1 MSPAFARAASPSAS
15 SGASGSISTNGNLK
29 VVGII
34 LAICSGL
41 LIGSS
46 FVFKK
51 KGLLRSQAGH
61 AAGEGVAYLKS
72 PLWWLGMSMMI
83 LGELC
88 NFAAYA
94 FVEAIVVTPLGALSV
109 VVCAI
114 LSSIFLNEKLSF
126 FGWLG
131 CALCILGSVIIAL
144 NGPSEATV
152 GHILDFQK
160 LFVSVG
166 FLVYIGILIS
176 AALVIIFYAAPRWG
190 KKSMLWY
197 IFVCSMI
204 GGISVS
210 VTTGLGAS
218 IVTTAQG
225 DNQFKHWFIY
235 FLLGF
240 VIITLLTE
248 VYYLNVA
255 LALFNTAMVT
265 PTYYVIFTFFSIVT
279 TIVLFKGL
287 AASPSSIIT
296 LVMGFLVICVGI
308 TILQMSKVDP
318 EELSKK
324 LDRRSTILLQAAR
337 SQTESMEEKHHLG
350 IEDPGMD
357 TLRGS
362 FGAVGSIIRARSARR
377 LSQSSSVGR
386 PPGAA
391 APYDRTRANSTNPRL
406 PPVER
411 HQLYDAPMPSLDLE
425 NRSVRSDSNA
435 TTPGPG
441 VLGKRTTI
449 KFGTED
455 VVHQYH
461 PTGGQSGTPR
471 RDDAAIHSSRPVVES
486 PLVMTTGLPPADGG
500 YPPGRSRE
508 ETDSQ
513 RGGGLAGV
521 GANGSNDLLLGEL
534 DEHPPPSLATHGSMT
549 SLRDQSI
556 AVSEAYS
563 NESHM
568 TRSAPP
574 TMAPRFPGA
583 RRMDSRDIFSKDE
596 QSGQTAPPLNAVA
609 QPESTR
615 GLGPKTTET
624 RV

>member
-1 MSPAFARAASPSAS
+1 MRALHSRLCHHRPERTVGGHRRPHPRFPEALRVSRFPRVHRHPHLGRIGHHFLCCTSMGQEEYALVHLCVQHDR
-15 SGASGSISTNGNLK
+15 GHQCQRHYRSGSVHCHNRTRRQPVQALVHLFPAWFRHYHTSDG
-29 VVGII
+29 
-34 LAICSGL
+34 GL
-41 LIGSS
+41 LSKCRPRI
-46 FVFKK
+46 V
-51 KGLLRSQAGH
+51 QHGH
-61 AAGEGVAYLKS
+61 GY
-72 PLWWLGMSMMI
+72 
-83 LGELC
+83 ELDLSHTL
-88 NFAAYA
+88 YA
-94 FVEAIVVTPLGALSV
+94 
-109 VVCAI
+109 
-114 LSSIFLNEKLSF
+114 
-126 FGWLG
+126 
-131 CALCILGSVIIAL
+131 
-144 NGPSEATV
+144 
-152 GHILDFQK
+152 D
-160 LFVSVG
+160 
-166 FLVYIGILIS
+166 
-176 AALVIIFYAAPRWG
+176 
-190 KKSMLWY
+190 
-197 IFVCSMI
+197 
-204 GGISVS
+204 
-210 VTTGLGAS
+210 AS
-218 IVTTAQG
+218 T
-225 DNQFKHWFIY
+225 
-235 FLLGF
+235 
-240 VIITLLTE
+240 
-248 VYYLNVA
+248 
-255 LALFNTAMVT
+255 VT

-596 QSGQTAPPLNAVA
+596 QSGQVRGSPQSGTLLSFPSVTDSARSANWEDGAPS
-609 QPESTR
+609 ERGRSTR
-615 GLGPKTTET
+615 KYPRTGTEDDRDESVSLWNRGRDSPDDLAQDSGDSAENT
-624 RV
+624 IRLVQPRF